1 MTCEGVE
8 MREPES
14 ALRAVGAVAD
24 SEYVEFWPAGTVASG
39 RFRCTACGNASN
51 IKFVLPRCHSCGE
64 RLWEREEIR
73 SYVGGVAMR

>member
-1 MTCEGVE
+1 

-51 IKFVLPRCHSCGE
+51 IKFVLQRCHS
-64 RLWEREEIR
+64 
-73 SYVGGVAMR
+73 